1 VKNEKRKGKTICQQL
16 TTPNQQLKMNPPQL
30 PLRFFRWF
38 CHPEL
43 RDSIEG
49 DLMELYEEWVREK
62 GKRKAN
68 IKLMIDVLLL
78 FRPGII
84 SINYPKHRINTYD
97 MFRHNLLI
105 AFRSFLRY
113 KSSFLINLT
122 GLSSG
127 LACVLLI
134 YLWVNDELHVD
145 QFHVN
150 KDRLYQVRE
159 NVEQDGEVITRITTS
174 GPTAEALAKEMP
186 EVEYAVTN
194 TFDRIFHGVLSTKEN
209 DIKTGGIYAS
219 ADFFRLFTYD
229 LIQGN
234 KDQVLADKKSIVI
247 TEDLAKRLFGT
258 SENVV
263 GKAVEWQHKKQYLVS
278 GVLKDISSLSSV
290 QFDFILTLET
300 FTEDNDWMMNWFNTA
315 PQTFVLLKEGT
326 NVEAFNKKIADLVR
340 TKTEG
345 KVNHRTP
352 FISPYTDAYLY
363 GKYENGQ
370 QVGGRI
376 EYVRLFSII
385 ALFIV
390 LIACINFMNL
400 STARASRRMKEVGM
414 KKVVGA
420 RKSTLVF
427 QYLSE
432 STLICL
438 LSLVMALLLVVLF
451 LPQFNSIVGK
461 NLTVQFDLNFMAGL
475 LGVVLLTGLIAGSY
489 PAFYLSTF
497 TPATVLKG
505 KLNNFMSEAR
515 VRKGLVVFQ
524 FTLSIILIVSV
535 WVVYKQIEFIQTKNL
550 GYSKDHVIIIRSE
563 GALSEKRETFI
574 SEIQQMPGVMAA
586 SSGQHSMTGHNGGTH
601 GIEWPGK
608 NPEDRTEFENM
619 PVNYGLIELLGIS
632 LKEGRLFAKS
642 YADSS
647 SIIFNEAA
655 IKFMGIADPI
665 GKEVKLWGRTMQ
677 IVGVVNDFHFESF
690 HEKIK
695 PAFFWLNPNAFNI
708 MVKVEAG
715 KEQNVISQLEEFNR
729 VVNPGFPL
737 DYHFLDTD
745 YQTLYAAESRVS
757 TLSKYF
763 AGLAII
769 ISCLGLFGLA
779 AFTTERRVKEIG
791 IRKVLGSS
799 QLGIVYLLSS
809 EFTRV
814 VLVSIIVALP
824 ASYLVATYWL
834 DGFAFKI
841 QLEWWYFIASGLL
854 ALGIAWLTVGTQAL
868 RAAKANPV
876 DSLRSE

>member
-1 VKNEKRKGKTICQQL
+1 
-16 TTPNQQLKMNPPQL
+16 MNKPPQL

-38 CHPEL
+38 CHPKL

-49 DLMELYEEWVREK
+49 DLMELYEERVREK

-68 IKLMIDVLLL
+68 IKLVVDVLLL

-84 SINYPKHRINTYD
+84 KVSHAKHRINTYD

-113 KSSFLINLT
+113 KNSFLINLT

-150 KDRLYQVRE
+150 SDRLYQVRE
-159 NVEQDGEVITRITTS
+159 NVVQDGGVITRITTS

-194 TFDRIFHGVLSTKEN
+194 TFDRIFHGVLSIKEN

-219 ADFFRLFTYD
+219 ADFFKLFSYE

-234 KDQVLADKKSIVI
+234 KDQVLSDKKSIVI
-247 TEDLAKRLFGT
+247 TEGLAKRLFGT

-263 GKAVEWQHKKQYLVS
+263 GKQVEWQHKKQYLVS
-278 GVLKDISSLSSV
+278 GVLKDIPSLSSV
-290 QFDFILTLET
+290 QFDFILTFET
-300 FTEDNDWMMNWFNTA
+300 FKDDNEWAMNWFNTA

-326 NVEAFNKKIADLVR
+326 NVDVFNKKIADLVR

-363 GKYENGQ
+363 GKYENGK

-475 LGVVLLTGLIAGSY
+475 LGAVLLTGLISGSY
-489 PAFYLSTF
+489 PAFYLSKF

-550 GYSKDHVIIIRSE
+550 GYSKDNVIIIRSE
-563 GALSEKRETFI
+563 GTLNEKRETLI
-574 SEIQQMPGVMAA
+574 SEIQKMPGVMAA
-586 SSGQHSMTGHNGGTH
+586 SSGLHSMTGHNGGTH

-608 NPEDRTEFENM
+608 DQEDKTEFENM

-632 LKEGRLFAKS
+632 LKEGRLFSKNF
-642 YADSS
+642 ADSS

-655 IKFMGIADPI
+655 IKFMGITDPI
-665 GKEVKLWGRTMQ
+665 GKEVKLWGRAMQ

-695 PAFFWLNPNAFNI
+695 PAFFWVNPNAFNI

-715 KEQNVISQLEEFNR
+715 KEQDVVSQLEEFNS

-791 IRKVLGSS
+791 IRKVLGST
-799 QLGIVYLLSS
+799 QFGIVYLLSS
-809 EFTRV
+809 EFTKV
-814 VLVSIIVALP
+814 VLASIIVALP
-824 ASYLVATYWL
+824 ASYLVAKYWL

-854 ALGIAWLTVGTQAL
+854 ALCIAWLTVGTQAF